1 MISFIIIGKNEGWR
15 LQKCL
20 QSISYVVEQDA
31 IANYEIIYVDSQSTD
46 NSIELAKQYGAK
58 AFLITGE
65 CNAAIAR
72 NIGAKEAIGDIFVD
86 STYDSSTK
94 TLDLSFGDEQGSGDA
109 GNVAN
114 ISVNNFFS
122 LLKTKASVFFK

>member
-31 IANYEIIYVDSQSTD
+31 IVNYEIIYVDSQSTD

-58 AFLITGE
+58 AFFITG
-65 CNAAIAR
+65 
-72 NIGAKEAIGDIFVD
+72 
-86 STYDSSTK
+86 
-94 TLDLSFGDEQGSGDA
+94 
-109 GNVAN
+109 
-114 ISVNNFFS
+114 
-122 LLKTKASVFFK
+122 